1 MSGDF
6 PAVRQLVAEAVSPVL
21 RLRGGG
27 VEAEAPSPAPAPP
40 LYPLPLDAARRAA
53 TAAAAD
59 AMDGVPPVSMEG
71 RRVRRARDVFDPST
85 EWARPQY
92 GGELDRRRV
101 QRELEKLA
109 AREGADFGDLGLDDV
124 VEKLADHMRRSL
136 DEVQQHVEVIA
147 EVLERDDELSPE
159 QLLLQDR
166 PSRLFRETPVLQN
179 THRFTFELQSPHKL
193 ASTRAPGAPCLN
205 LHPVAAHHCVH
216 A

>member
-1 MSGDF
+1 M
-6 PAVRQLVAEAVSPVL
+6 
-21 RLRGGG
+21 
-27 VEAEAPSPAPAPP
+27 
-40 LYPLPLDAARRAA
+40 
-53 TAAAAD
+53 
-59 AMDGVPPVSMEG
+59 
-71 RRVRRARDVFDPST
+71 RRARDVFDPST

-159 QLLLQDR
+159 QLLLQEPQDSEESSSYDVSIGQDR
-166 PSRLFRETPVLQN
+166 SGGLLTFRGNSQ
-179 THRFTFELQSPHKL
+179 
-193 ASTRAPGAPCLN
+193 
-205 LHPVAAHHCVH
+205 AHSFGGNSKRRVC
-216 A
+216 